1 MTTSSNKTVTAV
13 AHTNIAL
20 IKYWG
25 KQDSELIIPYTSSL
39 SLTLDQFYTQTSVQ
53 FNANLSE
60 DRITIDDHV
69 VTGTGS
75 KRVHDFLELVRQES
89 GLNLSAEVNS
99 TNHVPT
105 AAGLASSAS
114 AFAALAAAASKAAGM
129 NLSLTDLSRLARRGS
144 GSACRSIFGGFVE
157 WQKGFDDAS
166 SFAVPIETR
175 HLNDIRIVALT
186 VEKHQKPVSSRKGM
200 AFSVKTSPYYPTW
213 IKVVDADLA
222 NIKAAIKDND
232 FTRFGTIS
240 ELNAMR
246 MHALTLSADPD
257 FLYFTG
263 DTLVAMNEVKR
274 LRHSGIE
281 CYYTIDAGPN
291 IKIICQQANV
301 KVITYTFS
309 TLFGPTKVTVA
320 KPGPGVKYL

>member
-1 MTTSSNKTVTAV
+1 MITSSDKTVTAV

-25 KQDSELIIPYTSSL
+25 KQNPELIIPYTGNL
-39 SLTLDQFYTQTSVQ
+39 SLTLDQFYTQTSVT
-53 FNANLSE
+53 FNASL
-60 DRITIDDHV
+60 DKDQITIDGQP
-69 VTGTGS
+69 VTGKSGQ
-75 KRVHDFLELVRQES
+75 RVHNFLSIVRQES
-89 GLNLSAEVNS
+89 GIDLNAEVKS

-129 NLSLTDLSRLARRGS
+129 HLSLTDLSRLARRGS

-157 WQKGFDDAS
+157 WQKGSDDTNSYAIP
-166 SFAVPIETR
+166 VETT
-175 HLNDIRIVALT
+175 HLNDICIVALT
-186 VEKHQKPVSSRKGM
+186 IEKHQKPISSREGM
-200 AFSVKTSPYYPTW
+200 ALSVTTSPYYPTW
-213 IKVVDADLA
+213 VKVVEADLE
-222 NIKAAIKDND
+222 NIKAAIQDND

-257 FLYFTG
+257 FLYFNG
-263 DTLVAMNEVKR
+263 DTLTAMNEVKR

-291 IKIICQQANV
+291 IKVICQQANV
-301 KVITYTFS
+301 QTITDTFS
-309 TLFGPTKVTVA
+309 NLFGPTKVTVA